1 MIAAALLILFGPLLL
16 LPLFT
21 LIGKTRW
28 FLGAFA
34 VYFVGLLVFW
44 FGVASR

>member
-1 MIAAALLILFGPLLL
+1 MFAVALLLLVGPLLL
-16 LPLFT
+16 LSLFT